1 MRLSCSSLDLLLS
14 SLQTSVGALPRC
26 TGGRRIVA
34 VAAGG
39 SLRSRRWRPYQ
50 QLIQKRLKKTHHGT
64 RTLEGQCDRST
75 TFQKILLRS
84 RSYQKKKKRVST
96 VCSTAGLIGLPSGG
110 EGRLET
116 SKSPWRDFLTADAGL
131 DRCLPHCLDGRYRF
145 EPSRS
150 TLAPSSGSVCTE
162 KLGASTNFS

>member
-50 QLIQKRLKKTHHGT
+50 QLIQKQLKKTHHGT
-64 RTLEGQCDRST
+64 RTLEGQCDRSA

-84 RSYQKKKKRVST
+84 RSYQKKKKEARFNCLLDCWPNRSPVQGREKARNVEISL
-96 VCSTAGLIGLPSGG
+96 AGFPDSRCRPRSLLATLV
-110 EGRLET
+110 GR
-116 SKSPWRDFLTADAGL
+116 
-131 DRCLPHCLDGRYRF
+131 
-145 EPSRS
+145 
-150 TLAPSSGSVCTE
+150 TLS
-162 KLGASTNFS
+162 L